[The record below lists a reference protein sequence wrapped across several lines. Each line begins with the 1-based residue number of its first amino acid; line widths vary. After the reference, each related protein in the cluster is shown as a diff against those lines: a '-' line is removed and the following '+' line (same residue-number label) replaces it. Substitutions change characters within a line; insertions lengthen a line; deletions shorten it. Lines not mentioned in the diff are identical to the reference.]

1 MTPPSWVR
9 HEIGS
14 GNPLGACH
22 APLSGIVRSLLVSW
36 HLRVI
41 GNQGCAPR
49 ETGVGLNMGLPR
61 LGIVGCFYR
70 RFLILGF
77 STKVGRE
84 AATLVHPVSEDKK
97 GGSGSRA
104 GPHLEDHRPNT
115 RESRLLSSEPHKPGM
130 AEHALIPAALSLW
143 KQKDLGRPCLQS
155 QFKASKTSQW
165 IKALATKSK
174 T

>member
-1 MTPPSWVR
+1 M
-9 HEIGS
+9 
-14 GNPLGACH
+14 
-22 APLSGIVRSLLVSW
+22 
-36 HLRVI
+36 I

-49 ETGVGLNMGLPR
+49 ETGVGLNVGRPR
-61 LGIVGCFYR
+61 FGIVGCFYR

-77 STKVGRE
+77 CTEVGRE
-84 AATLVHPVSEDKK
+84 ATTLVYPVSEDKK

-104 GPHLEDHRPNT
+104 GPHLVDHRPNT
-115 RESRLLSSEPHKPGM
+115 RESRLLSSEPHKPGT

-143 KQKDLGRPCLQS
+143 RQKDLGRPCPQS
-155 QFKASKTSQW
+155 QFKASKMSQW